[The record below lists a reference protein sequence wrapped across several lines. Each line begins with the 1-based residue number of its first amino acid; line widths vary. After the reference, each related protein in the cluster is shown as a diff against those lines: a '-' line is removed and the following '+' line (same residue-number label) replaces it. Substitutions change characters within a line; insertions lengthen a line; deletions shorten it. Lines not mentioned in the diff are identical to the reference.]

1 MNRLG
6 WLGESVNKKLVI
18 WNKYKKMPLYKHI
31 PILLI
36 PLIVVVLPIIE
47 ATAIPF
53 SAYSKPN
60 SLPVFYPLSSFQT
73 TICSPE
79 NNLKAD
85 SMIIPMKRAGRLLLI
100 EAKVDNEIGNFVFD
114 TGANGLV
121 FNSTYFRNHVRSDG
135 ANSNGITGSLG
146 SVEQITVD
154 QIEFAELTYKKV
166 RADMTNLGHI
176 ENRRGIKILGLIGF
190 SMMKDFEILI
200 DTQRNQLKLFR
211 IDKTGNRIT
220 PDKSRFRSDH
230 TQKIT
235 TNSNI
240 LFLEGKI
247 GGKTLKF
254 CFDTGA
260 ETNVIS
266 SHSNKNILNTLTIT
280 RRSGLRGAGSASSD
294 VLFGRMNDFSMGNR
308 QIKGMETIVSNLD
321 ALSEVYGTR
330 IDGILGFNFMEQ
342 GIFCINFTLKQFSIQ
357 FTKGEE
363 K

>member
-1 MNRLG
+1 M
-6 WLGESVNKKLVI
+6 
-18 WNKYKKMPLYKHI
+18 YKHI

-36 PLIVVVLPIIE
+36 SLIVVLPLIE
-47 ATAIPF
+47 TTAIPF
-53 SAYSKPN
+53 ATYSNPN
-60 SLPVFYPLSSFQT
+60 RLLDFYPLLSFQT

-79 NNLKAD
+79 NNLKTD
-85 SMIIPMKRAGRLLLI
+85 SVIIPMKRAGRLLLI

-121 FNSTYFRNHVRSDG
+121 LNSTYFRNHVRSDG
-135 ANSNGITGSLG
+135 ANSNGITGSVG

-154 QIEFAELTYKKV
+154 KIESAELTFKKI

-190 SMMKDFEILI
+190 SMIKDFEILI
-200 DTQRNQLKLFR
+200 DIKKNQLKLFR
-211 IDKTGNRIT
+211 IDKAGNRIT
-220 PDKSRFRSDH
+220 PGKSRFKSDH
-230 TQKIT
+230 TQKIS
-235 TNSNI
+235 TNANI
-240 LFLEGKI
+240 LFIEGKI
-247 GGKTLKF
+247 GGKNLNF

-266 SHSNKNILNTLTIT
+266 SYSNKNILNTLTIT
-280 RRSGLRGAGSASSD
+280 RRSELSGAGSAGSD

-308 QIKGMETIVSNLD
+308 QINGMETIVSNLD
-321 ALSEVYGTR
+321 ALCEAYGTR

-342 GIFCINFTLKQFSIQ
+342 GIFCINFTKKQFGIQ
-357 FTKGEE
+357 FTKGEG